1 LAKIFIMPK
10 IVLVTGA
17 SSGLGQS
24 IAEYLVT
31 KNYKVYGT
39 SRQPK
44 LEEKNGV
51 LFKALDV
58 RSAESIKHCID
69 SVLVENNTIDILIN
83 NAGVGITG
91 PMEEIPIDEAKAH
104 FDTNFFGSLQV
115 INTVLPHMRAQ
126 KNGLII
132 NITSIAAHMGL
143 PFRGLY
149 SASKGALAKV
159 TESYRMELRQHH
171 IKMVNLAPGDFA
183 TNIASGRFH
192 SPLKEGSPY
201 YKNYKMSL
209 DLMDEDVDSGK
220 DPIIMA
226 KKVHSIIQTSQPKVN
241 YKSGAFLQCF
251 SVTLK
256 QILPQ
261 KLFERILLKHYKL

>member
-1 LAKIFIMPK
+1 MPK
-10 IVLVTGA
+10 VVLVTGA

-44 LEEKNGV
+44 TNEKNGV
-51 LFKALDV
+51 LFVPLDV
-58 RSAESIKHCID
+58 RSDDSIKACIHNIIT
-69 SVLVENNTIDILIN
+69 ENNSIDILIN

-91 PMEEIPIDEAKAH
+91 PMEEIPIEEARAH
-104 FDTNFFGSLQV
+104 FDTNFFGPLQV
-115 INTVLPHMRAQ
+115 INTVLPYMRKQ
-126 KNGLII
+126 KSGLII

-149 SASKGALAKV
+149 SASKGALAKA
-159 TESYRMELRQHH
+159 TEAYRMELKQHH

-192 SPLKEGSPY
+192 SPLKEDSAY
-201 YKNYKMSL
+201 FKDYKNSL
-209 DLMDEDVDSGK
+209 DLMDADVDSGE
-220 DPIIMA
+220 DPIKLA
-226 KKVHSIIQTSQPKVN
+226 KKVYSIIQKSQPKVN

-251 SVTLK
+251 SVNLK
-256 QILPQ
+256 HILPQ
-261 KLFERILLKHYKL
+261 KLFEKILLKHYKL

>member
-1 LAKIFIMPK
+1 MPK
-10 IVLVTGA
+10 VVLVTGA

-24 IAEYLVT
+24 VAEYLAT
-31 KNYKVYGT
+31 KNYTVYGT

-44 LEEKNGV
+44 KLENNGV
-51 LFKALDV
+51 WFKSLDV
-58 RSAESIKHCID
+58 RYADSIKQCIE
-69 SVLVENNTIDILIN
+69 SVISDEGRIDILIN

-91 PMEEIPIDEAKAH
+91 PMEEIPVEEAKAH
-104 FDTNFFGSLQV
+104 FDTNFFGPLQV
-115 INTVLPHMRAQ
+115 INTVLPFMRKQ

-143 PFRGLY
+143 PFRGMY

-159 TESYRMELRQHH
+159 TESYRMELKQHH

-192 SPLKEGSPY
+192 SPLKDNSPY
-201 YKNYKMSL
+201 HEDYKKSL
-209 DLMDEDVDSGK
+209 DLMDEDVDSGE
-220 DPIIMA
+220 DPVILA
-226 KKVHSIIQTSQPKVN
+226 KKIYNIIQESNPKVN
-241 YKSGAFLQCF
+241 YTSGAFLQCF

-256 QILPQ
+256 HLLPQ
-261 KLFERILLKHYKL
+261 KLFEKILLKHYKL

>member
-1 LAKIFIMPK
+1 MDKMSK

-24 IAEYLVT
+24 VAEYLAG
-31 KNYKVYGT
+31 KDYKVYGT

-44 LEEKNGV
+44 HEEKNGV
-51 LFKALDV
+51 YFKALDV
-58 RSAESIKHCID
+58 RSAESIKNCID
-69 SVLVENNTIDILIN
+69 SIIAENKSIDILIN

-91 PMEEIPIDEAKAH
+91 PLEEVPIDEAKAH
-104 FDTNFFGSLQV
+104 FDTNFFGTLQV
-115 INTVLPHMRAQ
+115 INSVLPHMREQ
-126 KNGLII
+126 NNGLII

-159 TESYRMELRQHH
+159 TESYRMELKQHQ

-192 SPLKEGSPY
+192 SPLKESSPY

-220 DPIIMA
+220 DPIILA
-226 KKVHSIIQTSQPKVN
+226 KKVHAIIEKSNPKVN
-241 YKSGAFLQCF
+241 YTSGAFLQCF